1 MANNLALSEELFQTL
16 NFYLTL
22 DAGKV
27 NIVVKTRNFPGDSLT
42 TSSTSSI
49 GSTTQQSNIRA
60 RGRQAVLRFES
71 DDDDTAANTSVG
83 WRLGATRLDVK
94 TDGRR

>member
-1 MANNLALSEELFQTL
+1 MSKYWYFKFLS
-16 NFYLTL
+16 NSSG
-22 DAGKV
+22 GKV

-42 TSSTSSI
+42 TNSTNSI
-49 GSTTQQSNIRA
+49 SSTTQQANIRA

-71 DDDDTAANTSVG
+71 DDDDTTANTSVG